1 VLSLNGVIGV
11 KRSRYSE
18 PIQNLRREVTWSR
31 REALAGAVIGTLA
44 AVAAHVLGVQQL
56 LRRPDLALYLPAAIL
71 GALIGPTRLRPLIWV
86 SAGVIAAIC
95 IVVAYTPVVSA
106 LSRSYVRG
114 DPVPAHV
121 DAIAVLS
128 MGVTPDGMMR
138 SETLDRL
145 LTGLSLARRGLAPVV
160 LVSRENL
167 ALRGRQVS
175 DSVDQNAVVAL
186 MSSGVRVMFVDSVV
200 TTRTEALLM
209 REIARRNRWGTVAV
223 VTSPMHSR
231 RACATFEAVGFRVV
245 CVPAAVRG
253 SGLYSGAN
261 AEDRLRA
268 FRAWLYETFATAS
281 YKSRGWI
288 R

>member
-1 VLSLNGVIGV
+1 
-11 KRSRYSE
+11 
-18 PIQNLRREVTWSR
+18 VTWNR
-31 REALAGAVIGTLA
+31 RQVVAGAVIGTLT

-56 LRRPDLALYLPAAIL
+56 LRRPDLTLYLPAAIF
-71 GALIGPTRLRPLIWV
+71 GALVASTRLRPLLWV
-86 SAGVIAAIC
+86 PAGIIAAIC

-106 LSRSYVRG
+106 LSRSYVRA
-114 DPVPAHV
+114 DPLPPHV

-128 MGVTPDGMMR
+128 MGITPDGMMR

-160 LVSRENL
+160 LVSREGL
-167 ALRGRQVS
+167 ASGEKSVT
-175 DSVDQNAVVAL
+175 DSVDQKAVVELTSTGA
-186 MSSGVRVMFVDSVV
+186 RVIFVDSVV

-209 REIARRNRWGTVAV
+209 RKIARPNGWGTLAV

-231 RACATFEAVGFRVV
+231 RACATFEAVGFKVV

-253 SGLYSGAN
+253 SGLYAGAN